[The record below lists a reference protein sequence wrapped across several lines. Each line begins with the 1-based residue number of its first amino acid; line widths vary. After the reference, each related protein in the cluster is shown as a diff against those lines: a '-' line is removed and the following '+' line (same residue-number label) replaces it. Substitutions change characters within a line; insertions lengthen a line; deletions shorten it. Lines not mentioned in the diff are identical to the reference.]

1 MPLTI
6 KGGPC
11 SSSKCVNNNSTE
23 CTKSSTEDVVKT
35 TSNRV
40 NASNEISNHTTQKEI
55 TKDLEIN
62 TYKEVML
69 NEPSK
74 NKDQTP
80 MEEWSI
86 LSDHVKYVMH
96 GKSEVFQKLSINSM
110 NDRQNRDLY
119 KSLNNKQTI
128 RTIKTNLNFGNSPEN

>member
-11 SSSKCVNNNSTE
+11 SSSKCVNNSTE
-23 CTKSSTEDVVKT
+23 CTKSSTEDKVKI

-55 TKDLEIN
+55 IKDLEIN
-62 TYKEVML
+62 SYKEIML
-69 NEPSK
+69 NEPNK

-86 LSDHVKYVMH
+86 LSDHGKYVMH
-96 GKSEVFQKLSINSM
+96 GKSEVFQKLNINSM
-110 NDRQNRDLY
+110 NYRQNRDLY
-119 KSLNNKQTI
+119 QSLNH
-128 RTIKTNLNFGNSPEN
+128 